1 MSFYTCPIT
10 MVHAPLDNVWDL
22 LSDPSHYALWW
33 DAETCSISPEG
44 PARAGQKILART
56 IAFGKGWDIHIQVEN
71 VDASRHT
78 LQLTTALPLGIT
90 VHNHIT
96 CTSLDD
102 ASCRVT
108 FG

>member
-1 MSFYTCPIT
+1 MSFYTCPIAT
-10 MVHAPLDNVWDL
+10 VHAPLDKVWCL
-22 LSDPSHYALWW
+22 LSDPSRYALWW
-33 DAETCSISPEG
+33 DAETRSISPKG
-44 PARAGQKILART
+44 PAIAGQEILART
-56 IAFGKGWDIHIQVEN
+56 KALGMEWDVHILVEH
-71 VDASRHT
+71 VDETRHT

-96 CTSLDD
+96 CTSLDE